1 MTVLEYLKN
10 IGVDKQQMGIK
21 IHDLPNYIEHPVWD
35 SRTEQW
41 LICGIRARYRESLR
55 HRRKLP

>member
-41 LICGIRARYRESLR
+41 LII
-55 HRRKLP
+55 K